1 MSGESSKSDRKRA
14 KRRRQILAATLR
26 LVRQHGTGISTAQ
39 IAAEASC
46 SKETLYNWFSD
57 RDGIFA
63 ALVEEQAQSMGAALD
78 AAVKALGKDDEAA
91 FEDRLLH
98 HAVAL
103 LDIMTGDAVIAVNRI
118 AMSQTCAEK
127 PALGEAVRE
136 MWDSEIVK
144 RFEVLIAEGA
154 AAGHVAK
161 YDTKLQFDGL
171 LGLLLGDRQ
180 RRLLLGEDARP
191 KSGEMRGIAENAV
204 GYWLKLNAI

>member
-1 MSGESSKSDRKRA
+1 MSGESSKVEQKRV

-26 LVRQHGTGISTAQ
+26 LVRKHGTGISTAQ

-78 AAVKALGKDDEAA
+78 AAVEALGKNGGTS
-91 FEDRLLH
+91 FENRLSD
-98 HAVAL
+98 HAIAL

-127 PALGEAVRE
+127 PALGEAVRD
-136 MWDSEIVK
+136 MWDAEIVT
-144 RFEVLIAEGA
+144 RFERLFAEGA
-154 AAGHVAK
+154 ESGHVAK

-180 RRLLLGEDARP
+180 RRILLGGNSRP
-191 KSGEMRGIAENAV
+191 KSNEMRTIAENAV
-204 GYWLKLNAI
+204 RYWLKLNAA